1 MVKGCEDVP
10 DDKKLCTKLKGKHI
24 GSAPTVNCGFRRSAV
39 ESDLFNGELFF
50 TNRNWKDPANK
61 ILARK
66 LPENPKSC
74 NAFLGSIF

>member
-1 MVKGCEDVP
+1 MKGCEDVP

-39 ESDLFNGELFF
+39 ESDLFNGERFF

-66 LPENPKSC
+66 LPGNPKSC